1 MKTQVVGIAIALII
15 GGIGGYL
22 LGGSGSSTNS
32 DAYAKRE
39 KESIVMMKDQ
49 AATIKK
55 MAEIMK
61 TGGTMMQT
69 MGMQYKNDEAV
80 TTGRDLEMM
89 GSKYLITSTTTT
101 NNSMDQMMGR

>member
-1 MKTQVVGIAIALII
+1 MKTQITGIAIALIV

-22 LGGSGSSTNS
+22 VGGSGTNS
-32 DAYAKRE
+32 DDYAKRE

-69 MGMQYKNDEAV
+69 MGMQYKNEEAV
-80 TTGRDLEMM
+80 TTGKDLEMM
-89 GSKYLITSTTTT
+89 GSKYISTASTTGS
-101 NNSMDQMMGR
+101 NSMNQMMGK